1 MRDQRGV
8 TTQSWETQRNAFFEV
23 AAGVLFADRAATGV
37 GTTDEFVDGDNAY
50 VLSLQLIPGAG
61 ATYTASVERSLDNGV
76 TWLTT
81 GVTTGSVA
89 VGAFLDFTAPCGW
102 YRVNVSALT
111 SQKVVS
117 CAFRKKLALVR

>member
-23 AAGVLFADRAATGV
+23 ATGVLFDARAATGV
-37 GTTDEFVDGDNAY
+37 GTTDEVVDGDNAE

-61 ATYTASVERSLDNGV
+61 ATYTATVERSLDNGA

-81 GVTTGSVA
+81 GVGTGSVA
-89 VGAFLDFTAPCGW
+89 AGAFLDFTAPCGW

-111 SQKVVS
+111 SGKVVS
-117 CAFRKKLALVR
+117 CVFRKKLPVLR